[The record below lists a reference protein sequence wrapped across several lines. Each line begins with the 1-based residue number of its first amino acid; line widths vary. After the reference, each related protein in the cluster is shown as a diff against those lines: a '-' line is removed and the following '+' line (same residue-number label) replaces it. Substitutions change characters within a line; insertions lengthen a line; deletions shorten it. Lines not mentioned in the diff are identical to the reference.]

1 MSLVSRVRSA
11 YRKLRGRPPYDPEKY
26 AEARTRDID
35 SLVASTSG
43 DVERD
48 FKKPKP

>member
-1 MSLVSRVRSA
+1 MPLLSRLKSA

-26 AEARTRDID
+26 ADARTRDID

-43 DVERD
+43 DAERD